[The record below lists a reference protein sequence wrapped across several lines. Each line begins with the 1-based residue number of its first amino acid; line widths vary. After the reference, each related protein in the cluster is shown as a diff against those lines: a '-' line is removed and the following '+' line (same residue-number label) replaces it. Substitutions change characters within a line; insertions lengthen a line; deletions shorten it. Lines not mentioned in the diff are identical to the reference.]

1 MLPNILKERSVDVSQ
16 NREANVV
23 EEFRR
28 ISDSVLSTGTAL
40 RRFRVRINSNKKKCG
55 GKKTGRFRVGKAML
69 IFGGTGMTK

>member
-40 RRFRVRINSNKKKCG
+40 RRFHVRVHSNKKNAAARKRGDSGLERRC
-55 GKKTGRFRVGKAML
+55 
-69 IFGGTGMTK
+69 